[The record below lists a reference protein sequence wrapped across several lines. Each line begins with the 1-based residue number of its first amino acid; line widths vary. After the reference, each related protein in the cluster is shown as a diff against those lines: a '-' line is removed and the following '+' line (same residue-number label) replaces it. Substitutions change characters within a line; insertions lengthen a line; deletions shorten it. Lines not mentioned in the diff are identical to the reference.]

1 VQGKAEERQQGFVP
15 SRPFREYTMSTRDS
29 FSVSVAPIFLRV
41 VLGAT
46 FIWAGLGKFMAE
58 MPVKG
63 EQAAALANMGVSS
76 VQAKATSEA
85 PEPAK
90 PVKDPAAPKEAPKKT
105 KAEGVTTEGTV
116 RLASFAVVPVQNSAR
131 TFTAADF
138 PNEIQ
143 VARMYGIALA
153 VQGAG
158 KVPADSK
165 AAFPLFPPQVTEG
178 HWPLYQAWAVALT
191 ELIGGFLVLTGLL
204 TRVASFCIAGVMLG
218 AIWLTEVGPAMQSGN
233 ALFFILPANRET
245 FGGDW
250 NTLIIQCSMLAMALN
265 LVFAGAGGLSMDRAI
280 AGRPV
285 VSKPKPAPQG

>member
-1 VQGKAEERQQGFVP
+1 
-15 SRPFREYTMSTRDS
+15 MSTRDS
-29 FSVSVAPIFLRV
+29 FAVSVAPIFLRL
-41 VLGAT
+41 VLGTT

-63 EQAAALANMGVSS
+63 EQAAALANMGVTS
-76 VQAKATSEA
+76 VQTRANSAT

-90 PVKDPAAPKEAPKKT
+90 PAKDPAAPKDAAKEAPKKT
-105 KAEGVTTEGTV
+105 KAEGPTDSTV
-116 RLASFAVVPVQNSAR
+116 RLASFAVTPVQNSAR

-158 KVPADSK
+158 KLPADSK

-178 HWPLYQAWAVALT
+178 QWPLYQAWAVALT

-204 TRVASFCIAGVMLG
+204 TRFASFCIAGVMLG
-218 AIWLTEVGPAMQSGN
+218 AIWLTEIGPAVQSGN

-265 LVFAGAGGLSMDRAI
+265 LLFAGAGGLSMDRAI
-280 AGRPV
+280 SGRPV

>member
-1 VQGKAEERQQGFVP
+1 
-15 SRPFREYTMSTRDS
+15 MSTRDS
-29 FSVSVAPIFLRV
+29 FAVSVAPIFLRL
-41 VLGAT
+41 VLGTT

-63 EQAAALANMGVSS
+63 DQAAALANMGVAS
-76 VQAKATSEA
+76 VQAKANSAA

-90 PVKDPAAPKEAPKKT
+90 PAKDPAAPKDAPKDPPKKT
-105 KAEGVTTEGTV
+105 KAEGPTESAV
-116 RLASFAVVPVQNSAR
+116 RLASFAVTPVQSSAR

-158 KVPADSK
+158 KLPADSK
-165 AAFPLFPPQVTEG
+165 AAFPLFPPQITEG
-178 HWPLYQAWAVALT
+178 QWPLYQAWAVALT

-204 TRVASFCIAGVMLG
+204 TRFASFCIAGVMLG

-233 ALFFILPANRET
+233 ALFFILPGNRET

-265 LVFAGAGGLSMDRAI
+265 LMFAGAGGLSMDRAI
-280 AGRPV
+280 SGRPV

>member
-1 VQGKAEERQQGFVP
+1 
-15 SRPFREYTMSTRDS
+15 MSTRDS
-29 FSVSVAPIFLRV
+29 FAVSVAPIFLRL
-41 VLGAT
+41 VLGTT
-46 FIWAGLGKFMAE
+46 FIWAGLGKFMAD

-63 EQAAALANMGVSS
+63 EQAAALANMGVTS
-76 VQAKATSEA
+76 VQTKANSAA

-90 PVKDPAAPKEAPKKT
+90 PAKDPAAPKDAPKDGPKKT
-105 KAEGVTTEGTV
+105 KAEGPTESTV
-116 RLASFAVVPVQNSAR
+116 RLASFAVIPVQNSAR

-178 HWPLYQAWAVALT
+178 QWPLYQAWAVALT

-204 TRVASFCIAGVMLG
+204 TRFASFCIAGVMLG
-218 AIWLTEVGPAMQSGN
+218 AIWLTEVGPAVQSGN

-265 LVFAGAGGLSMDRAI
+265 LLFAGAGGLSMDRAI
-280 AGRPV
+280 SGRPV

>member
-1 VQGKAEERQQGFVP
+1 
-15 SRPFREYTMSTRDS
+15 MSTRDS
-29 FSVSVAPIFLRV
+29 FAVSVAPIFLRV

-46 FIWAGLGKFMAE
+46 FIWAGLGKFIAD
-58 MPVKG
+58 MPVRG
-63 EQAAALANMGVSS
+63 EQAAALANMGVAS
-76 VQAKATSEA
+76 VQAKANSAA

-90 PVKDPAAPKEAPKKT
+90 PVKDPAAPKEAPNEAPKDAPKKP
-105 KAEGVTTEGTV
+105 KAEGPATDGTV
-116 RLASFAVVPVQNSAR
+116 RLASFAVLPAQNSAR

-138 PNEIQ
+138 PNEIP

-158 KVPADSK
+158 QVPADSK
-165 AAFPLFPPQVTEG
+165 AAFPLFPPQVTQG
-178 HWPLYQAWAVALT
+178 QWPLYQAWAVALT
-191 ELIGGFLVLTGLL
+191 ELIGGFLILTGLL

-218 AIWLTEVGPAMQSGN
+218 AIWLTEVGPAVQSGN
-233 ALFFILPANRET
+233 AIFFVLPGNRET

-265 LVFAGAGGLSMDRAI
+265 LMFAGAGGLSMDRAI

>member
-1 VQGKAEERQQGFVP
+1 
-15 SRPFREYTMSTRDS
+15 MSTRDS
-29 FSVSVAPIFLRV
+29 FAVSVAPIFLRL
-41 VLGAT
+41 VLGGT
-46 FIWAGLGKFMAE
+46 FIWAGLGKFMAD

-76 VQAKATSEA
+76 VQAKANSAA

-90 PVKDPAAPKEAPKKT
+90 PVKDPAAPKDAPKKT
-105 KAEGVTTEGTV
+105 KAEGPAADGTV
-116 RLASFAVVPVQNSAR
+116 QLASFAVLPAQNSAR

-178 HWPLYQAWAVALT
+178 QWPLYQAWAVALT
-191 ELIGGFLVLTGLL
+191 
-204 TRVASFCIAGVMLG
+204 
-218 AIWLTEVGPAMQSGN
+218 
-233 ALFFILPANRET
+233 
-245 FGGDW
+245 
-250 NTLIIQCSMLAMALN
+250 
-265 LVFAGAGGLSMDRAI
+265 
-280 AGRPV
+280 
-285 VSKPKPAPQG
+285 

>member
-1 VQGKAEERQQGFVP
+1 
-15 SRPFREYTMSTRDS
+15 MSTRDS
-29 FSVSVAPIFLRV
+29 FAVSVAPIFLRLL
-41 VLGAT
+41 LGT
-46 FIWAGLGKFMAE
+46 TSIWPGLGKFMAE

-63 EQAAALANMGVSS
+63 DQAAALANMGVAS
-76 VQAKATSEA
+76 VQAKANSAA

-90 PVKDPAAPKEAPKKT
+90 PAKDPAAPKDAPKDPPKKT
-105 KAEGVTTEGTV
+105 KAEGPTESAV
-116 RLASFAVVPVQNSAR
+116 RLASFAVTPVQSSAR
-131 TFTAADF
+131 TFTGADF
-138 PNEIQ
+138 PNDIQ

-158 KVPADSK
+158 KLPADSK
-165 AAFPLFPPQVTEG
+165 AAFPLFPPQITEG
-178 HWPLYQAWAVALT
+178 QWPLYQAWAVALT

-204 TRVASFCIAGVMLG
+204 TRFASFCIAGVMLG

-233 ALFFILPANRET
+233 ALFFILPGNRET

-265 LVFAGAGGLSMDRAI
+265 LMFAGAGGLSMDRAI
-280 AGRPV
+280 SGRPV

>member
-1 VQGKAEERQQGFVP
+1 
-15 SRPFREYTMSTRDS
+15 MSTRDS
-29 FSVSVAPIFLRV
+29 FAVSVAPIFLRL

-46 FIWAGLGKFMAE
+46 FVWAGLGKFMAD
-58 MPVKG
+58 MPVQG
-63 EQAAALANMGVSS
+63 EQAAALANMGVAS
-76 VQAKATSEA
+76 VQAKANSAA

-90 PVKDPAAPKEAPKKT
+90 PVKDPAAPKEGAQGKDAPKKP
-105 KAEGVTTEGTV
+105 KAQAPATDAAVH
-116 RLASFAVVPVQNSAR
+116 LASFAVIPTQNSAR

-138 PNEIQ
+138 PSEIQ

-153 VQGAG
+153 VQAAG
-158 KVPADSK
+158 KVPPDSK
-165 AAFPLFPPQVTEG
+165 ATFPLFPPQVTEG
-178 HWPLYQAWAVALT
+178 PWPLYQAWAVALT

-204 TRVASFCIAGVMLG
+204 TRVASFFIAGVMLG

-233 ALFFILPANRET
+233 AIFYILPGNRET

-265 LVFAGAGGLSMDRAI
+265 LLFAGAGGLSMDRAI

>member
-1 VQGKAEERQQGFVP
+1 
-15 SRPFREYTMSTRDS
+15 MSTRDS
-29 FSVSVAPIFLRV
+29 FAVSVAPIFLRL
-41 VLGAT
+41 VLGTT

-63 EQAAALANMGVSS
+63 EQAAALANMGVTS
-76 VQAKATSEA
+76 VQTRANSAA

-90 PVKDPAAPKEAPKKT
+90 PVKDPAAPKEAPKDAPKDAPKKT
-105 KAEGVTTEGTV
+105 KAEAPADGTL
-116 RLASFAVVPVQNSAR
+116 RLASFAVTPVQNSAR

-165 AAFPLFPPQVTEG
+165 AGFPLFPSQVTEG
-178 HWPLYQAWAVALT
+178 QWPLYQAWAVALT

-204 TRVASFCIAGVMLG
+204 TRFASFCIAGVMLG
-218 AIWLTEVGPAMQSGN
+218 AIWLTEIGPAVQSGN
-233 ALFFILPANRET
+233 AIFFILPGNRET

-265 LVFAGAGGLSMDRAI
+265 LLFAGAGGLSMDRAI
-280 AGRPV
+280 SGRPV